1 MTDAPFAEA
10 ELPDEQE
17 TLAETAYGFRKRL
30 NFVTQWVAAAQA
42 SCVLDM
48 GCGSGLFLTV
58 PLAERFPDIH
68 FVGVDIDDATIR
80 SAQSNNTQPN
90 VEYLL
95 LDKLDVAR
103 HFDVVVASEVLE
115 HVEDPLQ
122 LMLDMR
128 RRLVPGGTLVL
139 TIPNGYGPFET
150 ATFFEVLLRLAG
162 GYELLRKVK
171 RRLTGTRPAM
181 RDDLRDSLAVSPH
194 LNFFSLP
201 MIRRLAAATGFTQAG
216 FRPRTFICGFLLTNA
231 LQGERWTGWN
241 ASVADRLPP
250 FMVSGWMFAFRSSAD
265 PTSWRWRRGRLSRL
279 RRSLNERRWKT
290 SELNVRS

>member
-1 MTDAPFAEA
+1 MTDMRFAEA
-10 ELPDEQE
+10 DLPNDQQ
-17 TLAETAYGFRKRL
+17 TLPETAYGFRKRL
-30 NFVTQWVAAAQA
+30 DFVAQWVAAAQT
-42 SCVLDM
+42 SCVLDV
-48 GCGSGLFLTV
+48 GCGTGLLLTA

-95 LDKLDVAR
+95 LDKLDVGR
-103 HFDVVVASEVLE
+103 HFDVVIASEVLE

-128 RRLVPGGTLVL
+128 RRLVPAGTLVL
-139 TIPNGYGPFET
+139 TIPNGYGPFEI
-150 ATFFEVLLRLAG
+150 ANFAEVLLQLSG
-162 GYELLRKVK
+162 GYEFLRRVK
-171 RRLTGTRPAM
+171 RRVMGAPAAM
-181 RDDLRDSLAVSPH
+181 PEGQRASLAVSTH

-231 LQGERWTGWN
+231 LQGERWTSWN

-250 FMVSGWMFAFRSSAD
+250 FFVSDWMFAFRPSAD

-279 RRSLNERRWKT
+279 RRSLNERRLKT
-290 SELNVRS
+290 SQLNA